1 VEVLDY
7 LSGAFSADGL
17 PALVFLD
24 LRMPRVDGLEAL
36 KAIRADERV
45 RDLPVVILTSSDE
58 EKRRLGAYDD
68 PATSIACRPLDRDQL
83 ATAAGKLGL
92 GGLMPAR

>member
-1 VEVLDY
+1 
-7 LSGAFSADGL
+7 
-17 PALVFLD
+17 
-24 LRMPRVDGLEAL
+24 
-36 KAIRADERV
+36 V
-45 RDLPVVILTSSDE
+45 RNLPVVILTSSDE